1 MKREPFGPDGSAG
14 SRFASTVTSPT
25 LKIQFRGAE
34 IALNGGSTATP
45 RRRTRRRDD
54 EHVTGATMTE
64 TTGATHGV
72 DLTIGAPSRARR
84 HLRRAVTRTASRTRV
99 LLFACFLAVFGAS
112 LLMATPDA
120 NITPERAWSL
130 PFVALVIAFGIAEAT
145 ALHVEIRKESHS
157 LSLSGI
163 PMMFGLLFLSPL
175 SVALAYIAGAAPA
188 MLLVR
193 KSDIVKTTWNLCLF
207 FAEAALAGFIVR
219 ESLGL
224 EMPDSMLEWLV
235 PLVAVL
241 AAELLSLIAVPLV
254 IMVVD
259 VKFRPNL
266 FADVGQ
272 SQILAALAGT
282 FTVTA
287 LSASVG
293 NPAMILF
300 ALVPVLGVG
309 ALMHSSGQLSQR
321 HKDLQQLHGFTR
333 ALTNERG
340 PRTIDTGLAELVQ
353 IMRSRTAGL
362 LIVSDDERPSTY
374 RLLAD
379 DTFEDGD
386 PAEVSDLL
394 VETVG
399 RGVVTQLS
407 WSDSDRAGRLLLER
421 LGASKLLGIQVLGE
435 VGRVGVLFVTDRLGM
450 RSEFANEELNLFG
463 SLANTLS
470 ARLSNDHLVAQLE
483 LQAQHDALT
492 GLANRLTFEVALT
505 ASLTKPDQRG
515 VVVMIDLDRF
525 KEINDS
531 LGHDMGDRL
540 LIEVG
545 ERLGSHMRTTD
556 MVARFGGDEFAL
568 LMSHRP
574 NEDRA
579 IFEERIVE
587 IHRHLCE
594 KVKLDG
600 ITFEIGASLGVS
612 QWPQHGTES
621 ARVLHRADTA
631 MYHAKRNQLGVV
643 WYDEELDIDAP
654 RRLDLYLSARDALE
668 QHDMHVHFQPK
679 VSVATGEITGAEAL
693 ARWSH
698 PVHGDISPVEFVP
711 LLSQAGLIGRLTRFV
726 IERAVDAA
734 ATFRDAG
741 VHVPIAVNLTPRDL
755 LDPELPNDLRAMLE
769 AARVDPTAIHVEI
782 TEDAMVVDFDT
793 SVTVLRE
800 LRSLGIRVSID
811 DFGTGYSS
819 LQHLHRLPV
828 DQIKIDRSFVSRM
841 VRDDSAAAIVRASIN
856 LAADLGLTTVAE
868 GVDTFDTLQSLR
880 ELGCGEVQGFL
891 VERPVPV
898 HEFLRWALSWSPED
912 FATEAAL
919 IGPTLHAH
927 A

>member
-1 MKREPFGPDGSAG
+1 MAE
-14 SRFASTVTSPT
+14 TSN
-25 LKIQFRGAE
+25 A
-34 IALNGGSTATP
+34 AHS
-45 RRRTRRRDD
+45 
-54 EHVTGATMTE
+54 
-64 TTGATHGV
+64 V
-72 DLTIGAPSRARR
+72 DLTIGSPSRLRGR
-84 HLRRAVTRTASRTRV
+84 LRRTVARTPSRTRV
-99 LLFACFLAVFGAS
+99 LLFACLLAS
-112 LLMATPDA
+112 LGGALLIVTPGADVA
-120 NITPERAWSL
+120 PERAWSL
-130 PFVALVIAFGIAEAT
+130 PFLALVVAFGIAEAT

-193 KSDIVKTTWNLCLF
+193 KSDLVKTTWNLCLF

-219 ESLGL
+219 RLLGMDLPESA
-224 EMPDSMLEWLV
+224 LEWLV

-282 FTVTA
+282 FTVTV
-287 LSASVG
+287 LSAAVG
-293 NPAMILF
+293 SPAMIVF
-300 ALVPVLGVG
+300 ALVPVIGVG

-340 PRTIDTGLAELVQ
+340 PRTVDTGLAELVQ

-362 LIVSDDERPSTY
+362 LIVSDDERPSTC
-374 RLLAD
+374 RVLSD

-386 PAEVSDLL
+386 PADIADLL
-394 VETVG
+394 VGAVG
-399 RGVVTQLS
+399 HGSVTQLT
-407 WSDSDRAGRLLLER
+407 WSDTDRAGRLLLER
-421 LGASKLLGIQVLGE
+421 LGASRLLAIKVLGE

-450 RSEFANEELNLFG
+450 RSEFANEELRLFG

-470 ARLSNDHLVAQLE
+470 ARLANDHLVARLE
-483 LQAQHDALT
+483 SQAQHDALT

-505 ASLTKPDQRG
+505 AGLTKPDQRG

-531 LGHDMGDRL
+531 LGHDTGDRL
-540 LIEVG
+540 LVEVG
-545 ERLGSHMRTTD
+545 NRLGTHMRTTD

-568 LMSHRP
+568 LMSRRP
-574 NEDRA
+574 NEDRLG
-579 IFEERIVE
+579 FEARLAG

-594 KVKLDG
+594 KVNLDG
-600 ITFEIGASLGVS
+600 ITFEIGASFGVS
-612 QWPQHGTES
+612 QWPLHGTES
-621 ARVLHRADTA
+621 AKVLHRADTA

-643 WYDEELDIDAP
+643 WYDEELDVDAP

-668 QHDMHVHFQPK
+668 QHDMYVRFQPK
-679 VSVATGEITGAEAL
+679 VSASTGQITGAEAL
-693 ARWSH
+693 ARWRH
-698 PVHGDISPVEFVP
+698 PIHGEISPVEFVP

-726 IERAVDAA
+726 IERAIDAA

-741 VHVPIAVNLTPRDL
+741 VDVPIAVNLTPRDL
-755 LDPELPNDLRAMLE
+755 LDPELPNDLRSMLD
-769 AARVDPTAIHVEI
+769 AAGVDPTAIHVEI

-793 SVTVLRE
+793 SVWVLCE
-800 LRSLGIRVSID
+800 LRALGIRVSID

-841 VRDDSAAAIVRASIN
+841 VGDDSAAAIVRASIN

-868 GVDTFDTLQSLR
+868 GVDTHDTLRAVQR
-880 ELGCGEVQGFL
+880 LGCDEVQGFL
-891 VERPVPV
+891 VERPVPT
-898 HEFLRWALSWSPED
+898 HEFLRWALTWSAERFLAD
-912 FATEAAL
+912 TEPSEPA
-919 IGPTLHAH
+919 LHAH